1 MANAVIVDTR
11 ERIYAGIFF
20 TGIAYFLF
28 SAQDASI
35 KLLVTGLSVWQILF
49 FRSATILAGA
59 LAVGGRKLVVESFRS
74 PAVVPMLLR
83 SFLILGAWLCYYNAA
98 KYLQL
103 AELTTIYF
111 GAPVIVTLL
120 SIFVLGEKVPLVRWV
135 AVLIG
140 FVGVYVACDPA
151 TLGITAPVAMVLA
164 AACLWALAI
173 VLMRKIALHES
184 TMVQIVLNNAFFL
197 VIAGVPLIF
206 VWQTPMLYEWLLLIG
221 LGAVGGLGQF
231 ALFEG
236 MKRAPVSVIA
246 PFEYTSLIWAFIF
259 GYAIWGDVPRHEVFM
274 GATLIF
280 LAGVVI
286 ILGERFRK
294 QD

>member
-1 MANAVIVDTR
+1 MANAVILDTR
-11 ERIYAGIFF
+11 ERILAGILF
-20 TGIAYFLF
+20 TGFAYFMF

-49 FRSATILAGA
+49 LRSAVIFVASA
-59 LAVGGRKLVVESFRS
+59 AIGGRELLSQSWNS
-74 PAVVPMLLR
+74 PAFVPMLLR

-120 SIFVLGEKVPLVRWV
+120 SIFILGEKVPLVRWI
-135 AVLIG
+135 AVLMG
-140 FVGVYVACDPA
+140 FVGVYIACDPA
-151 TLGITAPVAMVLA
+151 AMGISMPVAMVLA
-164 AACLWALAI
+164 AACLWALSI
-173 VLMRKIALHES
+173 VLMRKIALHEA
-184 TMVQIVLNNAFFL
+184 TMVQIMLNNGFFL
-197 VIAGVPLIF
+197 VIAGVPLLF
-206 VWQTPMLYEWLLLIG
+206 VWQTPAWNDWLLLGGVGFI
-221 LGAVGGLGQF
+221 GGLGQW

-246 PFEYTSLIWAFIF
+246 PFEYTSLIWAFAF
-259 GYAIWGDVPRHEVFM
+259 GYAIWGDIPRHEVFA

-286 ILGERFRK
+286 IAGERFRK
-294 QD
+294 AG